1 MRQIDICVVF
11 LENTSGRLD
20 EELVLNLTTHMNTAG
35 WNVFRV
41 HFSIIK
47 MYFLYFMDSVY
58 TNAIQWSDVS
68 S

>member
-20 EELVLNLTTHMNTAG
+20 GELVLNLTTHMNTAQ
-35 WNVFRV
+35 WNVLRV
-41 HFSIIK
+41 LLSIIK
-47 MYFLYFMDSVY
+47 MHFLFFMDSVY